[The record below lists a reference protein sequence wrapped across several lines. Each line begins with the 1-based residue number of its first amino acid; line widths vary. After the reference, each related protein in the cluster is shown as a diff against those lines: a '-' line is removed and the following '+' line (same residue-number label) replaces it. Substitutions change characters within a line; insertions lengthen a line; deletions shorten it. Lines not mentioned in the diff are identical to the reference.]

1 MNNVVELR
9 NISRYYAVGDN
20 IVKALDN
27 VSLSIE
33 KGEYT
38 SIMGP
43 SGSGKSTM
51 MNIIGCLDTPN
62 RGIVSI
68 GGKITLGLNE
78 KELARIRN
86 KEVGF
91 VFQQFNLL
99 SKLNALENVITPL
112 LYSDYIFTNKEKI
125 ELASYALER
134 VGLKER
140 IKHRPNELSGGQKQ
154 RVAIAR
160 ALVTSPSIILADE
173 PTGALDQ
180 KTGHQIMDLFEE
192 LVDEGKTVII
202 VTHDIDLGK
211 RAKNQVHMLDGKIKE
226 III

>member
-1 MNNVVELR
+1 MKSIVELR
-9 NISRYYAVGDN
+9 NVSRYYAVGTN
-20 IVKALDN
+20 IVKALDGI
-27 VSLSIE
+27 SLRIE
-33 KGEYT
+33 KGQYT

-51 MNIIGCLDTPN
+51 MNIIGCLDTPS
-62 RGIVSI
+62 RGVVSI
-68 GGKITLGLNE
+68 GGKMTFGLNE
-78 KELARIRN
+78 KELALIRN

-99 SKLNALENVITPL
+99 GKLNALENVMTPL
-112 LYSDYIFTNKEKI
+112 LYSNYLFSHKEKV

-134 VGLKER
+134 VGLKDR
-140 IKHRPNELSGGQKQ
+140 IKHKPNELSGGQKQ

-160 ALVTSPSIILADE
+160 SLVTSPSIILADE

-192 LVDEGKTVII
+192 LVDEGKTIII
-202 VTHDIDLGK
+202 VTHDNDLGK

-226 III
+226 IVV